1 MAFGHNAKGVA
12 SMFTSVDVTHFGA
25 KGDGITDDAA
35 AFQEA
40 VDSLQGIEGR
50 VTLPANQSEKR
61 RQQDP

>member
-1 MAFGHNAKGVA
+1 
-12 SMFTSVDVTHFGA
+12 MFTSVDVTHFGA